1 MIFRARNGPFSKNM
15 VTISVSNASP
25 DVPLLNFIPKGTVI
39 LIGGDLTMMHDE
51 TRDYITIKDNQGQ
64 LKDFA
69 VEALF
74 EMEGNSYALLAA
86 DDITMVMQVEGEE
99 GDQYLVGISDPV
111 ESQSIL
117 DAYQIAVKEAPAE

>member
-1 MIFRARNGPFSKNM
+1 
-15 VTISVSNASP
+15 
-25 DVPLLNFIPKGTVI
+25 
-39 LIGGDLTMMHDE
+39 MMHDE
-51 TRDYITIKDNQGQ
+51 PRDYITIKDDQGN

>member
-1 MIFRARNGPFSKNM
+1 
-15 VTISVSNASP
+15 
-25 DVPLLNFIPKGTVI
+25 
-39 LIGGDLTMMHDE
+39 MMHDE
-51 TRDYITIKDNQGQ
+51 PRDYITIKDEQGN

-74 EMEGNSYALLAA
+74 DMEGRSYALLAA
-86 DDITMVMQVEGEE
+86 EDETMVMQVVGDE

-117 DAYQIAVKEAPAE
+117 DAYQIAVEQAPAE

>member
-1 MIFRARNGPFSKNM
+1 
-15 VTISVSNASP
+15 
-25 DVPLLNFIPKGTVI
+25 
-39 LIGGDLTMMHDE
+39 MMHDE
-51 TRDYITIKDNQGQ
+51 PRDYITIKDDDGN

-74 EMEGNSYALLAA
+74 EMEGKSYALLAA
-86 DDITMVMQVEGEE
+86 EDETMVMQVEGEE

>member
-1 MIFRARNGPFSKNM
+1 
-15 VTISVSNASP
+15 
-25 DVPLLNFIPKGTVI
+25 
-39 LIGGDLTMMHDE
+39 MHDE
-51 TRDYITIKDNQGQ
+51 PRDYITIKDEQGN

-74 EMEGNSYALLAA
+74 DMEGRSYALLAA
-86 DDITMVMQVEGEE
+86 EDETMVMQVVGDE

-117 DAYQIAVKEAPAE
+117 DAYQIAVEEAPAE

>member
-1 MIFRARNGPFSKNM
+1 MK
-15 VTISVSNASP
+15 
-25 DVPLLNFIPKGTVI
+25 K
-39 LIGGDLTMMHDE
+39 DE
-51 TRDYITIKDNQGQ
+51 PRDYITIKDDDGN

-74 EMEGNSYALLAA
+74 EMEGKSYALLAA
-86 DDITMVMQVEGEE
+86 QDETMVMQVEGEE

-117 DAYQIAVKEAPAE
+117 DAYQIAVEEAPAE

>member
-1 MIFRARNGPFSKNM
+1 MN
-15 VTISVSNASP
+15 
-25 DVPLLNFIPKGTVI
+25 
-39 LIGGDLTMMHDE
+39 DE
-51 TRDYITIKDNQGQ
+51 PRDYITIKDDDGN

-74 EMEGNSYALLAA
+74 EMEGKSYALLAA
-86 DDITMVMQVEGEE
+86 EDETMVMQVEGEE

-117 DAYQIAVKEAPAE
+117 DAYQIAVEEAPAE